1 MAEPDF
7 YAKSTGEQI
16 AEKTNA
22 LADITKTIQQI
33 EEEWLSLQTLI
44 EANS

>member
-1 MAEPDF
+1 V
-7 YAKSTGEQI
+7 I

-22 LADITKTIQQI
+22 LADITQTIQQL

-44 EANS
+44 EDHS